1 MFKGVLLDIDGTLL
15 ASNDAHARAWE
26 EAFREFGHDIP
37 AARIQPLVGMGGDK
51 LLDTLIPGVS
61 DTEPPGKEM
70 TERRKAIFLH
80 TYAPHL
86 HPTPGARALVQ
97 RLKADGLTITIATS
111 AKSDELETL
120 LRAAGV
126 QDLIEHRTTS
136 DDTEESKPAPD
147 IVTAALKK
155 SGLPPDA
162 SLMIGDTPYDVE
174 SATRAGVGII
184 ALRCGGHTDDE
195 LRGALAIYD
204 DPADLLAHYDHSPL
218 ADRRLPAR

>member
-1 MFKGVLLDIDGTLL
+1 MLQGILLDIDGTLL

-26 EAFREFGHDIP
+26 QAFREFGHDIP

-51 LLDTLIPGVS
+51 LLDTLIPGLT
-61 DTEPPGKEM
+61 DTEPPGKQM

-86 HPTPGARALVQ
+86 QPTPGARDLVR
-97 RLKADGLTITIATS
+97 RLKTDGLTITIATS
-111 AKSDELETL
+111 AKSDELEAL
-120 LRAAGV
+120 LRAADV

-136 DDTEESKPAPD
+136 DDAEESKPAPD

-162 SLMIGDTPYDVE
+162 ALMIGDTPYDIE
-174 SATRAGVGII
+174 SAARAGVGII
-184 ALRCGGHTDDE
+184 ALRSGGHRDDE
-195 LRGALAIYD
+195 LHGALAIYN
-204 DPADLLAHYDHSPL
+204 DPADLLAHYHYSPPANRHSS
-218 ADRRLPAR
+218 AH